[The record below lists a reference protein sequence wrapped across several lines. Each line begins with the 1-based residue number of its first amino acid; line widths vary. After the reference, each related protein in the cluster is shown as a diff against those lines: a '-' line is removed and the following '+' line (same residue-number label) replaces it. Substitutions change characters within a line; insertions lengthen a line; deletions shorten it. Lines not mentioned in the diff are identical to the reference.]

1 MQKEHRDRYIVKRS
15 APGRGKG
22 LFAQVPIKKGEFI
35 IEYTGT
41 RIPTDVADTL
51 TTRYLF
57 DLEDGTTLD
66 GSAMS
71 NTARWMNHSCAPN
84 CEALLEDGRIM
95 LYAEKNIAAGDELT
109 FDYGEEYFNIF
120 LRPIGC
126 KCSRC
131 EAAASAKKSS
141 QMRGAR
147 TR

>member
-1 MQKEHRDRYIVKRS
+1 MQKEHRDRYVVRRS

-22 LFAQVPIKKGEFI
+22 LFALVPIKKGDFI

-71 NTARWMNHSCAPN
+71 NTARWMNHSCDPN

-95 LYAEKNIAAGDELT
+95 LYAEKDIAKGEELT
-109 FDYGEEYFNIF
+109 FDYGAEYFDTF
-120 LRPIGC
+120 LRPVGC

-131 EAAASAKKSS
+131 ESSLSATKSS
-141 QMRGAR
+141 QMRGAKER
-147 TR
+147 